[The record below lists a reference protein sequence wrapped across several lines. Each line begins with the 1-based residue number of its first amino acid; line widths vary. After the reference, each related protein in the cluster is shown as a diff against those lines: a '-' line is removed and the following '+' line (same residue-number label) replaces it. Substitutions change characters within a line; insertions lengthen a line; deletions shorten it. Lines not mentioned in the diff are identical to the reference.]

1 MGLNI
6 LNVGCGN
13 HTHKN
18 LFILI
23 NTDIL
28 KLIFVGI

>member
-18 LFILI
+18 FIYL
-23 NTDIL
+23 N
-28 KLIFVGI
+28 